1 MINTPTPKFDSDLTK
16 TILELEHLK
25 NRPLKN
31 TTSES
36 IFLQLKSLLHA
47 VEAVTS
53 ARIEGNHTTIA
64 SYIEKRDDDS
74 HKNDEQ
80 IIEISNLIDGLDFI
94 DRFVMEEPIS
104 ADFIKE
110 LHRIVVG
117 DLTHEGDKRA
127 GAWRDEPR
135 YIANAE
141 HQPPEPYDV
150 PDLMRELIDYIN
162 NDDSEQYD
170 LLKIAITNHRFVWI
184 HPFGNGNGR
193 TDRLLTYALLCKKGY
208 IAPNRMRLFN
218 PTAVFAGD
226 RNKYYDMLAL
236 ADDYKDEH
244 ILEWCE
250 YFLSGVRDEI
260 KKSESLADAD
270 FVNKKILL
278 PSVDRMEKAG
288 IISRLESNILGRA
301 IRLNTIKAGDIK
313 DLWDRDVTSVAIA
326 QQIKKLRDRNLIKA
340 THEGGREYEISFE
353 NSELTRVTLEQMDL
367 AGLLPIRVDR

>member
-1 MINTPTPKFDSDLTK
+1 MINTPSPKFDSGLTNI
-16 TILELEHLK
+16 ILELEHLK

-36 IFLQLKSLLHA
+36 VFLQLKSLLHA
-47 VEAVTS
+47 VEAVAS

-94 DRFVMEEPIS
+94 DKYVMEEPIS

-117 DLTHEGDKRA
+117 GLTHEGDKRA

-135 YIANAE
+135 YIANAK

-150 PDLMRELIDYIN
+150 PDLMRELINYIN
-162 NDDSEQYD
+162 SNEGEQYD
-170 LLKIAITNHRFVWI
+170 LLKIAIANHRFVWI

-193 TDRLLTYALLCKKGY
+193 TDRLMTYALLCKKGY
-208 IAPNRMRLFN
+208 IAPNKMRLFN
-218 PTAVFAGD
+218 PTAIFAGN
-226 RNKYYDMLAL
+226 RNKYYDTLAL

-260 KKSESLADAD
+260 KKSESLADAE
-270 FVNKKILL
+270 FINKKILL

-288 IISRLESNILGRA
+288 IVSKLEGNILGRA
-301 IRLNTIKAGDIK
+301 VRLGAIKASDIK
-313 DLWDRDVTSVAIA
+313 DLWGREVTSVAIA

-367 AGLLPIRVDR
+367 TGLLPIRVDS

>member
-16 TILELEHLK
+16 TILELQHLK
-25 NRPLKN
+25 NRPLRN
-31 TTSES
+31 TTSGNV
-36 IFLQLKSLLHA
+36 FLQLKSLLHA
-47 VEAVTS
+47 VEAVAS

-64 SYIEKRDDDS
+64 SYIEKRDDSS

-80 IIEISNLIDGLDFI
+80 IIEISNLIDGLNFI
-94 DRFVMEEPIS
+94 DKYVMEEPIS

-110 LHRIVVG
+110 LHRVVVG
-117 DLTHEGDKRA
+117 GLTHEGDKRA

-135 YIANAE
+135 YIKNAK

-162 NDDSEQYD
+162 SDDSEQYD
-170 LLKIAITNHRFVWI
+170 LLKIAIANHRFVWI

-208 IAPNRMRLFN
+208 IAPNKMRLFN

-244 ILEWCE
+244 ILKWCE

-260 KKSESLADAD
+260 KKSESLADAE

-278 PSVDRMEKAG
+278 PAVNRMEKAG
-288 IISRLESNILGRA
+288 VVSRLESNILGRA
-301 IRLNTIKAGDIK
+301 VRLNTIKASDIK
-313 DLWDRDVTSVAIA
+313 NIWDRDVTSVAIA
-326 QQIKKLRDRNLIKA
+326 QQIKKLRDRNLIKP
-340 THEGGREYEISFE
+340 TKEGGREYEISFD

>member
-1 MINTPTPKFDSDLTK
+1 MINTPTPKFDSSLTNI
-16 TILELEHLK
+16 ILELEHLK

-36 IFLQLKSLLHA
+36 VFLQLKSLLHA
-47 VEAVTS
+47 VEAVAS

-64 SYIEKRDDDS
+64 SYIEKRNDKS
-74 HKNDEQ
+74 YKNDER
-80 IIEISNLIDGLDFI
+80 IVEISNLISGLDFI
-94 DRFVMEEPIS
+94 DKYMMDEPIS

-110 LHRIVVG
+110 LHRVVVG
-117 DLTHEGDKRA
+117 GLTHEGDKRA

-135 YIANAE
+135 FIANAK
-141 HQPPEPYDV
+141 HQPPEPCDV
-150 PDLMRELIDYIN
+150 PNLMRELIDYIN
-162 NDDSEQYD
+162 SDDGEQYD
-170 LLKIAITNHRFVWI
+170 LLKIAIANHRFVWI

-193 TDRLLTYALLCKKGY
+193 TDRLMTYALLCRKGY
-208 IAPNRMRLFN
+208 IVPNKMRLFN

-260 KKSESLADAD
+260 KKSESLADAE

-301 IRLNTIKAGDIK
+301 VRLSTIKASDIK
-313 DLWDRDVTSVAIA
+313 DLWGREVTSVAIA
-326 QQIKKLRDRNLIKA
+326 QQLKKLRDRNLIKP
-340 THEGGREYEISFE
+340 TREGGREYEISFE

>member
-1 MINTPTPKFDSDLTK
+1 MINTPTPEFDSDLTK

-31 TTSES
+31 TTNES
-36 IFLQLKSLLHA
+36 IFLQLKNLLHA

-94 DRFVMEEPIS
+94 DKYVMEEPIS

-110 LHRIVVG
+110 LHRIVVNG
-117 DLTHEGDKRA
+117 LTHEGDKRA

-135 YIANAE
+135 YIANAR
-141 HQPPEPYDV
+141 HQPPESYDV

-162 NDDSEQYD
+162 NDESEQYN
-170 LLKIAITNHRFVWI
+170 LLKITIANHRFVWI

-193 TDRLLTYALLCKKGY
+193 TDRLMTYALLCKKGY
-208 IAPNRMRLFN
+208 IAPNKMRLFN
-218 PTAVFAGD
+218 PTAIFAGD

-236 ADDYKDEH
+236 ADDYKDKH

-250 YFLSGVRDEI
+250 YFLSGVRNEI

-288 IISRLESNILGRA
+288 VVSKLESNILGRA
-301 IRLNTIKAGDIK
+301 VRLGAIKASDIK
-313 DLWDRDVTSVAIA
+313 DLWGREVTSVAIA
-326 QQIKKLRDRNLIKA
+326 QQIKKLRDRNLVKA

>member
-1 MINTPTPKFDSDLTK
+1 MINTPTPEFDSDLTK

-36 IFLQLKSLLHA
+36 VFLQLKSLLHA
-47 VEAVTS
+47 VEAVAS

-94 DRFVMEEPIS
+94 DKYVMEEPIS

-117 DLTHEGDKRA
+117 GLTHEGDKRA

-135 YIANAE
+135 YIANAK

-150 PDLMRELIDYIN
+150 PDLMRELINYIN
-162 NDDSEQYD
+162 SNEGEQYD
-170 LLKIAITNHRFVWI
+170 LLKIAIANHRFVWI

-193 TDRLLTYALLCKKGY
+193 TDRLMTYALLCKKGY
-208 IAPNRMRLFN
+208 IAPNKMRLFN
-218 PTAVFAGD
+218 PTAIFAGN
-226 RNKYYDMLAL
+226 RNKYYDTLAL

-260 KKSESLADAD
+260 KKSESLADAE
-270 FVNKKILL
+270 FINKKILL

-288 IISRLESNILGRA
+288 IVSKLEGNILGRA
-301 IRLNTIKAGDIK
+301 VRLGAIKASDIK
-313 DLWDRDVTSVAIA
+313 DLWGREVTSVAIA

-367 AGLLPIRVDR
+367 TGLLPIRVDS

>member
-25 NRPLKN
+25 NRSLKN

-36 IFLQLKSLLHA
+36 TFLQLKNLLHA

-94 DRFVMEEPIS
+94 DKYVMEEPIS

-326 QQIKKLRDRNLIKA
+326 QQIKKLRDRNLIKP
-340 THEGGREYEISFE
+340 TKEGGREYEISFD

-367 AGLLPIRVDR
+367 AGLLPIRVDH

>member
-1 MINTPTPKFDSDLTK
+1 MINTPNPKFDSGLTNI
-16 TILELEHLK
+16 ILELEHLK

-36 IFLQLKSLLHA
+36 VFLQLKSLLHA
-47 VEAVTS
+47 VEAVAS
-53 ARIEGNHTTIA
+53 ARIEGNRTTIA

-94 DRFVMEEPIS
+94 DKYVMEEPIS

-110 LHRIVVG
+110 LHRVVVG
-117 DLTHEGDKRA
+117 ELTHEGDKRA
-127 GAWRDEPR
+127 GVWRDEPR
-135 YIANAE
+135 FIANAK

-162 NDDSEQYD
+162 SDEGKQYD
-170 LLKIAITNHRFVWI
+170 LLKIAIANHRFVWI

-193 TDRLLTYALLCKKGY
+193 TDRLMTYALLCKKGY
-208 IAPNRMRLFN
+208 IAPNKMRLFN
-218 PTAVFAGD
+218 PTAIFAGD

-260 KKSESLADAD
+260 KKSESLADAE

-288 IISRLESNILGRA
+288 VVSKLEGNILGRA
-301 IRLNTIKAGDIK
+301 VRLGIIKASDIK
-313 DLWDRDVTSVAIA
+313 DLWGREVTSVAIA

>member
-94 DRFVMEEPIS
+94 DKYVMEEPIS

-170 LLKIAITNHRFVWI
+170 LLKIAIINHRFVWI

-236 ADDYKDEH
+236 ADDYKDKH
-244 ILEWCE
+244 ILKWCE

-313 DLWDRDVTSVAIA
+313 DLWNRDVTSVAIA

-340 THEGGREYEISFE
+340 THESGREYEISFE

>member
-25 NRPLKN
+25 NRSLKN

-36 IFLQLKSLLHA
+36 IFLQLKNLLHA

-94 DRFVMEEPIS
+94 DKYVMEEPIS

-162 NDDSEQYD
+162 NDEGEQYD
-170 LLKIAITNHRFVWI
+170 LLKIAIANHRFVWI

-193 TDRLLTYALLCKKGY
+193 ADRLMTYALLCKKGY
-208 IAPNRMRLFN
+208 IAPNKMRLFN
-218 PTAVFAGD
+218 PTAIFAGN

-250 YFLSGVRDEI
+250 YFLSGIRDEI
-260 KKSESLADAD
+260 KKSESLADAE
-270 FVNKKILL
+270 FINKKILL

-288 IISRLESNILGRA
+288 VISKLEGNILGRA
-301 IRLNTIKAGDIK
+301 VRFGVIKASDIK
-313 DLWDRDVTSVAIA
+313 DLWGREVTSVAIA

-353 NSELTRVTLEQMDL
+353 NSELTRITLEQMDL
-367 AGLLPIRVDR
+367 AGLLPIRVDH

>member
-1 MINTPTPKFDSDLTK
+1 M
-16 TILELEHLK
+16 
-25 NRPLKN
+25 
-31 TTSES
+31 
-36 IFLQLKSLLHA
+36 
-47 VEAVTS
+47 
-53 ARIEGNHTTIA
+53 
-64 SYIEKRDDDS
+64 
-74 HKNDEQ
+74 
-80 IIEISNLIDGLDFI
+80 IDGLDFI
-94 DRFVMEEPIS
+94 DKYVMEEPIS

-141 HQPPEPYDV
+141 HQPPELYDV
-150 PDLMRELIDYIN
+150 PGLMRELIDYIN

-326 QQIKKLRDRNLIKA
+326 QQIKKLRDRNLIKP
-340 THEGGREYEISFE
+340 TKEGGREYEISFD

-367 AGLLPIRVDR
+367 AGLLPIRVDH

>member
-1 MINTPTPKFDSDLTK
+1 MINTPSPKFDSGLTNI
-16 TILELEHLK
+16 ILELEHLK

-36 IFLQLKSLLHA
+36 VFLQLKSLLHA
-47 VEAVTS
+47 VEAVAS

-94 DRFVMEEPIS
+94 DKYVMEEPIS

-110 LHRIVVG
+110 LHRIVVNG
-117 DLTHEGDKRA
+117 LTHEGDKRA
-127 GAWRDEPR
+127 GAWRDKPR
-135 YIANAE
+135 YIANAR
-141 HQPPEPYDV
+141 HQPPESYDV

-162 NDDSEQYD
+162 NDEGEQYN
-170 LLKIAITNHRFVWI
+170 LLKIAIANHRFVWI

-193 TDRLLTYALLCKKGY
+193 TDRLMTYALLCKKGY
-208 IAPNRMRLFN
+208 IAPNKMRLFN
-218 PTAVFAGD
+218 PTAIFAGD

-236 ADDYKDEH
+236 ADDYKDKH

-250 YFLSGVRDEI
+250 YFLSGVRNEI

-288 IISRLESNILGRA
+288 VVSKLESNILGRA
-301 IRLNTIKAGDIK
+301 VRLSAIKASDIK
-313 DLWDRDVTSVAIA
+313 DLWGREVTSVAIA
-326 QQIKKLRDRNLIKA
+326 QQIKKLRDRNLVKA

>member
-25 NRPLKN
+25 NRSLKN

-36 IFLQLKSLLHA
+36 TFLQLKNLLHA

-94 DRFVMEEPIS
+94 DKYVMEEPIS

-135 YIANAE
+135 YIANAK
-141 HQPPEPYDV
+141 HQPPGPYDV

-162 NDDSEQYD
+162 NDEGEQYD
-170 LLKIAITNHRFVWI
+170 LLKIAIANHRFVWI

-193 TDRLLTYALLCKKGY
+193 ADRLMTYALLCKKGY
-208 IAPNRMRLFN
+208 IAPNKMRLFN
-218 PTAVFAGD
+218 PTAIFAGN

-260 KKSESLADAD
+260 KKSESLADAE
-270 FVNKKILL
+270 FINKKILL

-288 IISRLESNILGRA
+288 VISKLEGNILGRA
-301 IRLNTIKAGDIK
+301 VRFGVIKASDIK
-313 DLWDRDVTSVAIA
+313 DLWGREVTSVAIA

-353 NSELTRVTLEQMDL
+353 NSELTRITLEQMDL
-367 AGLLPIRVDR
+367 AGLLPIRVDH

>member
-1 MINTPTPKFDSDLTK
+1 MINTPSPKFDSGLTNI
-16 TILELEHLK
+16 ILELEHLK

-36 IFLQLKSLLHA
+36 VFLQLKSLLHA
-47 VEAVTS
+47 VEAVAS

-94 DRFVMEEPIS
+94 DKYVMEEPIS

-110 LHRIVVG
+110 LHRIVVNG
-117 DLTHEGDKRA
+117 LTHEGDKRA

-135 YIANAE
+135 YIANAK

-162 NDDSEQYD
+162 NDEGEQYN
-170 LLKIAITNHRFVWI
+170 LLKIAIANHRFVWI

-193 TDRLLTYALLCKKGY
+193 TDRLMTYALLCKKGY
-208 IAPNRMRLFN
+208 IAPNKMRLFN
-218 PTAVFAGD
+218 PTAIFAGN
-226 RNKYYDMLAL
+226 RNKYYDTLAL

-260 KKSESLADAD
+260 KKSESLADAE
-270 FVNKKILL
+270 FINKKILL

-288 IISRLESNILGRA
+288 IVSKLEGNILGRA
-301 IRLNTIKAGDIK
+301 VRLGAIKASDIK
-313 DLWDRDVTSVAIA
+313 DLWGREVTSVAIA
-326 QQIKKLRDRNLIKA
+326 QQIKKLRDRNLVKA

>member
-25 NRPLKN
+25 NRSLKN

-36 IFLQLKSLLHA
+36 IFVQLKNLLHA

-94 DRFVMEEPIS
+94 DKYVMEEPIS

-244 ILEWCE
+244 IFEWCE

-326 QQIKKLRDRNLIKA
+326 QQIKKLRDRNLIKP
-340 THEGGREYEISFE
+340 TKEGGREYEISFD

-367 AGLLPIRVDR
+367 AGLLPIRVDH

>member
-1 MINTPTPKFDSDLTK
+1 MINTPSPKFDSGLTNI
-16 TILELEHLK
+16 ILELEHLK

-36 IFLQLKSLLHA
+36 VFLQLKSLLHA
-47 VEAVTS
+47 VEAVAS

-94 DRFVMEEPIS
+94 DKYVMEEPIS

-110 LHRIVVG
+110 LHRIVVNG
-117 DLTHEGDKRA
+117 LTHEGDKRA

-135 YIANAE
+135 YIANAR
-141 HQPPEPYDV
+141 HQPPESYDV

-162 NDDSEQYD
+162 NDEGEQYN
-170 LLKIAITNHRFVWI
+170 LLKIAIANHRFVWI

-193 TDRLLTYALLCKKGY
+193 TDRLMTYALLCKKGY
-208 IAPNRMRLFN
+208 IAPNKMRLFN
-218 PTAVFAGD
+218 PTAIFAGD

-236 ADDYKDEH
+236 ADDYKDKH

-250 YFLSGVRDEI
+250 YFLSGVRNEI

-288 IISRLESNILGRA
+288 VVSKLESNILGRA
-301 IRLNTIKAGDIK
+301 VRLGAIKASDIK
-313 DLWDRDVTSVAIA
+313 DLWGREVTSVAIA

>member
-25 NRPLKN
+25 NRSLKN

-36 IFLQLKSLLHA
+36 IFLQLKNLLHA

-94 DRFVMEEPIS
+94 DKYVMEEPIS

-117 DLTHEGDKRA
+117 DLTHEGDKCA

-135 YIANAE
+135 HIANAE

-326 QQIKKLRDRNLIKA
+326 QQIKKLRDRNLIKP
-340 THEGGREYEISFE
+340 TKEGGREYEISFD

-367 AGLLPIRVDR
+367 AGLLPIRVDH

>member
-25 NRPLKN
+25 NRSLKN

-36 IFLQLKSLLHA
+36 IFLQLKNLLHA

-94 DRFVMEEPIS
+94 DKYVMEEPIS

-236 ADDYKDEH
+236 ADDYKDKH

-260 KKSESLADAD
+260 KKSESLADAE
-270 FVNKKILL
+270 FINKKILL

-288 IISRLESNILGRA
+288 VISKLEGNILGRA
-301 IRLNTIKAGDIK
+301 VRFGVIKASDIK
-313 DLWDRDVTSVAIA
+313 DLWGREVTSVAIA

-367 AGLLPIRVDR
+367 AGLLPIRVDH

>member
-1 MINTPTPKFDSDLTK
+1 MINTPTPEFDSDLTK

-31 TTSES
+31 TTNES
-36 IFLQLKSLLHA
+36 IFLQLKNLLHA

-94 DRFVMEEPIS
+94 DKYVMEEPIS

-135 YIANAE
+135 YIANTK

-208 IAPNRMRLFN
+208 IAPNKMRLFN
-218 PTAVFAGD
+218 PTAIFAGN
-226 RNKYYDMLAL
+226 RNKYYDTLAL

-260 KKSESLADAD
+260 KKSESLADAE
-270 FVNKKILL
+270 FINKKILL

-288 IISRLESNILGRA
+288 IVSKLEGNILGRA
-301 IRLNTIKAGDIK
+301 VRLGAIKASDIK
-313 DLWDRDVTSVAIA
+313 DLWGREVTSVAIA

>member
-25 NRPLKN
+25 NRSLKN

-36 IFLQLKSLLHA
+36 IFLQLKNLLHA

-94 DRFVMEEPIS
+94 DKYVMEEPVS

-110 LHRIVVG
+110 LHRIVVDG
-117 DLTHEGDKRA
+117 LTHEGDKRA

-135 YIANAE
+135 YIANTK

-150 PDLMRELIDYIN
+150 TDLMRELIDYIN
-162 NDDSEQYD
+162 NDEGKQYN
-170 LLKIAITNHRFVWI
+170 LLKIAIANHRFVWI

-340 THEGGREYEISFE
+340 THEGGREYEISFD

-367 AGLLPIRVDR
+367 AGLLPIRVDH

>member
-1 MINTPTPKFDSDLTK
+1 MINTPSPKFDSGLTNI
-16 TILELEHLK
+16 ILELEHLK

-36 IFLQLKSLLHA
+36 VFLQLKSLLHA
-47 VEAVTS
+47 VEAVAS

-94 DRFVMEEPIS
+94 DKYVMEEPIS

-110 LHRIVVG
+110 LHRIVVNG
-117 DLTHEGDKRA
+117 LTHEGDKRA

-135 YIANAE
+135 YIANAK

-162 NDDSEQYD
+162 NDEGEQYN
-170 LLKIAITNHRFVWI
+170 LLKIAIANHRFVWI

-193 TDRLLTYALLCKKGY
+193 TDRLMTYALLCKKGY
-208 IAPNRMRLFN
+208 IAPNKMRLFN
-218 PTAVFAGD
+218 PTAIFAGD
-226 RNKYYDMLAL
+226 HNKYYDMLAL

-260 KKSESLADAD
+260 KKSESLADAE

-288 IISRLESNILGRA
+288 VVSKLESNILGRA
-301 IRLNTIKAGDIK
+301 VRLGAIKASDIK
-313 DLWDRDVTSVAIA
+313 DLWGREVTSVAIA
-326 QQIKKLRDRNLIKA
+326 QQIKKLRDRNLVKA

>member
-1 MINTPTPKFDSDLTK
+1 
-16 TILELEHLK
+16 
-25 NRPLKN
+25 
-31 TTSES
+31 
-36 IFLQLKSLLHA
+36 
-47 VEAVTS
+47 
-53 ARIEGNHTTIA
+53 
-64 SYIEKRDDDS
+64 
-74 HKNDEQ
+74 
-80 IIEISNLIDGLDFI
+80 
-94 DRFVMEEPIS
+94 MEEPIS

-117 DLTHEGDKRA
+117 GLTHEGDKRA
-127 GAWRDEPR
+127 GAWRNEPR
-135 YIANAE
+135 YIANAK

-150 PDLMRELIDYIN
+150 PDLMRELINYIN
-162 NDDSEQYD
+162 SNEGEQYD
-170 LLKIAITNHRFVWI
+170 LLKIAIANHRFVWI

-193 TDRLLTYALLCKKGY
+193 TDRLMTYALLCKKGY
-208 IAPNRMRLFN
+208 IAPNKMRLFN
-218 PTAVFAGD
+218 PTAIFAGD

-288 IISRLESNILGRA
+288 IISRLESNILGRT
-301 IRLNTIKAGDIK
+301 IRLNTIKAGNIK
-313 DLWDRDVTSVAIA
+313 DLWGREVTSVAIA

>member
-1 MINTPTPKFDSDLTK
+1 MINTPSPKFDSGLTNI
-16 TILELEHLK
+16 ILELEHLK

-47 VEAVTS
+47 VEAVAS

-64 SYIEKRDDDS
+64 SYIEKRADDS

-80 IIEISNLIDGLDFI
+80 IIEISNLIDGFDFI
-94 DRFVMEEPIS
+94 DKYVMEEPIS

-110 LHRIVVG
+110 LHRIVVDG
-117 DLTHEGDKRA
+117 LTHEGDKRA

-135 YIANAE
+135 YIANTK

-162 NDDSEQYD
+162 NDEGKQYN
-170 LLKIAITNHRFVWI
+170 LLKIAIANHRFVWI

-193 TDRLLTYALLCKKGY
+193 TDRLMTYALLCKKGY
-208 IAPNRMRLFN
+208 IAPNKMRLFN
-218 PTAVFAGD
+218 PTAIFAGD

-236 ADDYKDEH
+236 ADNYKDEH

-260 KKSESLADAD
+260 KKSESLADAE

-288 IISRLESNILGRA
+288 VVSKLESNILGRA
-301 IRLNTIKAGDIK
+301 VRLGVIKASDIK
-313 DLWDRDVTSVAIA
+313 DLWEREVTSVAIA

-353 NSELTRVTLEQMDL
+353 NNELTRVTLEQMDL

>member
-1 MINTPTPKFDSDLTK
+1 MINTPTPKFNSELTK

-25 NRPLKN
+25 NSPLKN

-36 IFLQLKSLLHA
+36 TFLQLKSLLHA
-47 VEAVTS
+47 VEAVIS

-74 HKNDEQ
+74 HKNNEQ
-80 IIEISNLIDGLDFI
+80 IIEISNLIDGLNFI
-94 DRFVMEEPIS
+94 DRFVREEPIS

-110 LHRIVVG
+110 LHRIVVSG
-117 DLTHEGDKRA
+117 LTHEGDKRA

-135 YIANAE
+135 YIANAK

-150 PDLMRELIDYIN
+150 PNLMRELINYIN
-162 NDDSEQYD
+162 NDEGEQYD
-170 LLKIAITNHRFVWI
+170 LLKIAIANHRFVWI

-193 TDRLLTYALLCKKGY
+193 TDRLMTYALLCKKGY
-208 IAPNRMRLFN
+208 IAPNKMRLFN
-218 PTAVFAGD
+218 PTSIFAGD

-260 KKSESLADAD
+260 KKSESLADAE

-278 PSVDRMEKAG
+278 PSIDRMEKAG
-288 IISRLESNILGRA
+288 VVSKLESNILGRA
-301 IRLNTIKAGDIK
+301 VRLGAIKASAIK
-313 DLWDRDVTSVAIA
+313 DLWGREVTSVAIA

>member
-1 MINTPTPKFDSDLTK
+1 MINTPTPEFDSDLTK

-36 IFLQLKSLLHA
+36 VFLQLKSLLHA
-47 VEAVTS
+47 VEAVAS

-94 DRFVMEEPIS
+94 DKYVMEEPIS

-117 DLTHEGDKRA
+117 GLTHEGDKRA

-135 YIANAE
+135 YIANAK

-150 PDLMRELIDYIN
+150 PDLMRELINYIN
-162 NDDSEQYD
+162 SNEGEQYD
-170 LLKIAITNHRFVWI
+170 LLKIAIANHHFVWI

-193 TDRLLTYALLCKKGY
+193 TDRLMTYALLCKKGY
-208 IAPNRMRLFN
+208 IAPNKMRLFN
-218 PTAVFAGD
+218 PTAIFAGD

-260 KKSESLADAD
+260 KKSEFLADAE

-288 IISRLESNILGRA
+288 VVSKLESNILGRA
-301 IRLNTIKAGDIK
+301 VRLGAIKASDIK
-313 DLWDRDVTSVAIA
+313 DLWGREVTSVAIA

-367 AGLLPIRVDR
+367 TGLLPIRVDS

>member
-1 MINTPTPKFDSDLTK
+1 MINTPTPEFDSDLTK

-31 TTSES
+31 TTNES
-36 IFLQLKSLLHA
+36 IFLQLKNLLHA

-80 IIEISNLIDGLDFI
+80 IIEISNLINGLDFI
-94 DRFVMEEPIS
+94 DKYVMEEPIS

-117 DLTHEGDKRA
+117 GLTHEGDKRA
-127 GAWRDEPR
+127 GAWRNEPR
-135 YIANAE
+135 YIANAK

-150 PDLMRELIDYIN
+150 PDLMRELINYIN
-162 NDDSEQYD
+162 SNEGEQYD
-170 LLKIAITNHRFVWI
+170 LLKIAIANHRFVWI

-193 TDRLLTYALLCKKGY
+193 TDRLMTYALLCKKGY
-208 IAPNRMRLFN
+208 IAPNKMRLFN
-218 PTAVFAGD
+218 PTAIFAGN
-226 RNKYYDMLAL
+226 RNKYYDTLAL

-260 KKSESLADAD
+260 KKSESLADAE
-270 FVNKKILL
+270 FINKKILL

-288 IISRLESNILGRA
+288 IVSKLEGNILGRA
-301 IRLNTIKAGDIK
+301 VRLGAIKASDIK
-313 DLWDRDVTSVAIA
+313 DLWGREVTSVAIA

>member
-1 MINTPTPKFDSDLTK
+1 MINTPTPKFDSGLTNI
-16 TILELEHLK
+16 ILELEHLK

-36 IFLQLKSLLHA
+36 VFLQLKSLLHA
-47 VEAVTS
+47 VEAVAS
-53 ARIEGNHTTIA
+53 ARIEGNRTTIA

-94 DRFVMEEPIS
+94 DKYVMEEPIS

-110 LHRIVVG
+110 LHRVVVG
-117 DLTHEGDKRA
+117 ELTNEGDKRA
-127 GAWRDEPR
+127 GTWRDEPR
-135 YIANAE
+135 FIANAK

-162 NDDSEQYD
+162 SDEGKQYD
-170 LLKIAITNHRFVWI
+170 LLKIAIANHRFVWI

-193 TDRLLTYALLCKKGY
+193 TDRLMTYALLCKKGY
-208 IAPNRMRLFN
+208 IAPNKMRLFN
-218 PTAVFAGD
+218 PTAIFAGD

-260 KKSESLADAD
+260 KKSESLADAE

-288 IISRLESNILGRA
+288 VVSKLEGNILGRA
-301 IRLNTIKAGDIK
+301 VRLGIIKASDIK
-313 DLWDRDVTSVAIA
+313 DLWGREVTSVAIA
-326 QQIKKLRDRNLIKA
+326 QQIKKLRDRNLIKP
-340 THEGGREYEISFE
+340 TKEGGREYEISFD

>member
-1 MINTPTPKFDSDLTK
+1 MINTPSPKFDSGLTNI
-16 TILELEHLK
+16 ILELEHLK

-36 IFLQLKSLLHA
+36 VFLQLKSLLHA
-47 VEAVTS
+47 VEAVAS

-94 DRFVMEEPIS
+94 DKYVMEEPIS

-110 LHRIVVG
+110 LHRIVVNG
-117 DLTHEGDKRA
+117 LTHEGDKRA

-135 YIANAE
+135 YITNAR
-141 HQPPEPYDV
+141 HQPPESYDV

-162 NDDSEQYD
+162 NDEGEQYN
-170 LLKIAITNHRFVWI
+170 LLKIAIANHRFVWI

-193 TDRLLTYALLCKKGY
+193 TDRLMTYALLCKKGY
-208 IAPNRMRLFN
+208 IAPNKMRLFN
-218 PTAVFAGD
+218 PTAIFAGN

-236 ADDYKDEH
+236 ADDYKDKH

-250 YFLSGVRDEI
+250 YFLSGVRNEI

-278 PSVDRMEKAG
+278 PSVDRIEKAG
-288 IISRLESNILGRA
+288 VVSKLESNILGRA
-301 IRLNTIKAGDIK
+301 VRLGVIKASDIK
-313 DLWDRDVTSVAIA
+313 DLWGREVTSVAIA

>member
-25 NRPLKN
+25 NRSLKN
-31 TTSES
+31 TTNES
-36 IFLQLKSLLHA
+36 IFLQLKNLLHA

-94 DRFVMEEPIS
+94 DKYVMEEPIS

-326 QQIKKLRDRNLIKA
+326 QQIKKLRDRNLIKP
-340 THEGGREYEISFE
+340 TKEGGREYEISFD

-367 AGLLPIRVDR
+367 AGLLPIRVDH

>member
-25 NRPLKN
+25 NRSLKN

-36 IFLQLKSLLHA
+36 IFLQLKNLLHA

-94 DRFVMEEPIS
+94 DKYVMEEPIS

-127 GAWRDEPR
+127 SAWRDEPR

-162 NDDSEQYD
+162 NDNSEQYD

-326 QQIKKLRDRNLIKA
+326 QQIKKLRDRNLIKP
-340 THEGGREYEISFE
+340 TKEGGREYEISFD

-367 AGLLPIRVDR
+367 AGLLPIRVDH

>member
-25 NRPLKN
+25 NRPFAN
-31 TTSES
+31 TTSEG

-47 VEAVTS
+47 VEAVSS

-64 SYIEKRDDDS
+64 SYIEKRDDS
-74 HKNDEQ
+74 AHQNDEQ
-80 IIEISNLIDGLDFI
+80 IIEISNLISGLDFI
-94 DRFVMEEPIS
+94 DQYVMEEPIS

-110 LHRIVVG
+110 LHRVVVG
-117 DLTHEGDKRA
+117 GLTHEGDKRA

-135 YIANAE
+135 YITNAK

-150 PDLMRELIDYIN
+150 PNLMRELIDYIN
-162 NDDSEQYD
+162 SDDGEQYD
-170 LLKIAITNHRFVWI
+170 LLKIAIANHRFVWI

-193 TDRLLTYALLCKKGY
+193 TDRLMTYALLCKKGY

-226 RNKYYDMLAL
+226 RDKYYDMLAL

-244 ILEWCE
+244 ILAWCE

-260 KKSESLADAD
+260 KKSESLADAE
-270 FVNKKILL
+270 FVNKKLLL
-278 PSVDRMEKAG
+278 PAIDRMEKASN
-288 IISRLESNILGRA
+288 ISHLESGILRRA
-301 IRLNTIKAGDIK
+301 VRLKAIKASDIK
-313 DLWDRDVTSVAIA
+313 DLWSKDVTSVAVA
-326 QQIKKLRDRNLIKA
+326 QQLKKLRDRNLIKPVK
-340 THEGGREYEISFE
+340 EGGREYEISFE
-353 NSELTRVTLEQMDL
+353 NSELTRVTLEQMD
-367 AGLLPIRVDR
+367 AADLLPIRVDR